1 MATRP
6 FHAPTLPR
14 LDWPLA
20 GEAFC
25 HSHHGELIQ
34 GAIRLPGGG
43 QAACLVSLPR
53 LDRGSACR
61 LELFPTHALEVVPA
75 WKGKALRAAR
85 LTLARFGLPHA
96 TGRLSLDCALDVGL
110 GLGSSTADVVAAI
123 RAAAAALGVRLS
135 PGDIAAIAV
144 EAETACDPIMFEAPA
159 LLFAP
164 RQGRV
169 LEDWGRWFPEFAV
182 LGGTLRPGAEGID
195 TLSLPSGASD
205 MVLDRFEGIVAAA
218 RQGFRRRDMAAIATA
233 ATESAMLN
241 QRRVRLEWFEPL
253 RRIAAEAGALGVQ
266 IAHSGVVGGVLL
278 DPRDPA
284 LARKIGALAK
294 AWRRLGGGPLDLFRT
309 GGAPV

>member
-1 MATRP
+1 MATNALLHP
-6 FHAPTLPR
+6 ATPR
-14 LDWPLA
+14 LDLPLT

-43 QAACLVSLPR
+43 QAPCLVSLPR

-61 LELFPTHALEVVPA
+61 LALFRSDALEVVPA

-96 TGRLSLDCALDVGL
+96 TGRLLLDCALGAGL

-123 RAAAAALGVRLS
+123 RAVAAALGTRLS
-135 PGDIAAIAV
+135 PGEIAAIAV
-144 EAETACDPIMFEAPA
+144 AAETACDPVMFEAPA

-169 LEDWGRWFPEFAV
+169 LEDWGRWFPDYIV
-182 LGGTLRPGAEGID
+182 LGCTLRPGTAGID
-195 TLSLPSGASD
+195 TLSLPPDASD
-205 MVLDRFEGIVAAA
+205 TMLDRFERIVAAA
-218 RQGFRRRDMAAIATA
+218 RQGFRRRDLAAIAAA
-233 ATESAMLN
+233 ATESARLN

-278 DPRDPA
+278 DPHDPGLERKIDA
-284 LARKIGALAK
+284 LAA
-294 AWRRLGGGPLDLFRT
+294 AWRRLGGGEFALFRT
-309 GGAPV
+309 GR